1 MSSASHFVPKNIFF
15 CITIIDNY
23 EKIYLNDN
31 ETCAL
36 VIVYMAILVVEFSK
50 EGYKIKKVFD

>member
-15 CITIIDNY
+15 IDNY

-31 ETCAL
+31 ETYAL
-36 VIVYMAILVVEFSK
+36 VIV
-50 EGYKIKKVFD
+50 